1 LIRLVVIMTAKL
13 RFVVH
18 EHYAKKAG
26 LHYDLRLESNGVLKD
41 WAFRKA
47 PPEDVGVKRFG
58 LAQEDH
64 DLSWL
69 DFEGEIREGYGAG
82 TMKIWDKGFYEVV
95 NETNKFTILRF
106 YGSRLKGL
114 YMLMPFRNG
123 WLFFKIKAT

>member
-1 LIRLVVIMTAKL
+1 MTTKL
-13 RFVVH
+13 RFVIH

-82 TMKIWDKGFYEVV
+82 TMKIWDKGFYEIVKS
-95 NETNKFTILRF
+95 TDKFTILKF
-106 YGSRLKGL
+106 YGSRLKGE
-114 YMLMPFRNG
+114 YMLMPFKNG

>member
-1 LIRLVVIMTAKL
+1 MTAKL

-18 EHYAKKAG
+18 EHNAKKAG

-64 DLSWL
+64 DRSWL

-82 TMKIWDKGFYEVV
+82 TMKIWDRGFYEVV
-95 NETNKFTILRF
+95 KKTNGFTILKF
-106 YGSRLKGL
+106 YGSRLKGE

-123 WLFFKIKAT
+123 WLFFKTKAT